1 MDVSDSTRVPT
12 RIEIV
17 SPQQPDRKELERFV
31 QAGFRQAWGAEV
43 NEFMPS
49 LLGLRND
56 LGELMGVLGL
66 RSAEAE
72 PLFLERYLDQ
82 PVEQLLAAKNGY
94 HVARSEIVEL
104 GNLAVTRGGGRNWLI
119 TAMTAYL
126 HAAGAGW
133 VVFTAGPILRNA
145 FRRLDLPL
153 LELGPALPEK
163 LGSEAARWGRYYEQ
177 NPTVMAGRVA
187 YGFERLNTH
196 FTTECTLHSLWHAA
210 GKMGSLRAA

>member
-1 MDVSDSTRVPT
+1 MKPSDTVQVPT
-12 RIEIV
+12 QIEIV
-17 SPQQPDRKELERFV
+17 SPQQPDRKELEQFV
-31 QAGFRQAWGAEV
+31 QTSFRQAWGAEV
-43 NEFMPS
+43 HEFMPS

-82 PVEQLLAAKNGY
+82 PVEQLLAAKSGC
-94 HVARSEIVEL
+94 HIARSEIVEL

-153 LELGPALPEK
+153 LELGPAPPER
-163 LGSEAARWGRYYEQ
+163 LGNEAVRWGRYYEQ

-187 YGFERLNTH
+187 YGFERLNPRLS
-196 FTTECTLHSLWHAA
+196 TECTLHSLWHAA
-210 GKMGSLRAA
+210 GRMGGLRAA